1 MAFHACIME
10 PWEIHMSDELK
21 RVFSVTLGGMVLV
34 DLAIALGFAASLLA
48 E

>member
-1 MAFHACIME
+1 
-10 PWEIHMSDELK
+10 
-21 RVFSVTLGGMVLV
+21 VTLGGMVLV